1 MTTTAAQ
8 HVIERLVSAPVRE
21 QPFPHIYVESVF
33 PAPVYARLRAAWP
46 ALDEMQSLTST
57 GRVRRREGFDGSEEA
72 SPYESRHVLRLERG
86 DMDRLSPQRRQF
98 WDELRAW
105 LLGREFTVALLNKFG
120 PYFPPRLPGAE
131 PGLPVLTEAMAT
143 RDLTGYGLGPHSDN
157 EQRLLS
163 LMFYCPP
170 DEATVRYGTSLY
182 VPLDPNAHYPG
193 GGHYDFSEFRRVAT
207 MPFRPNSAFAFV
219 KRHDSFH
226 GVEPVTE
233 PGVARDLILYIM
245 RTSLTLAGDGAGD
258 RPSASRCS

>member
-1 MTTTAAQ
+1 VSDAVAS
-8 HVIERLVSAPVRE
+8 HVIARLGDATVHDH
-21 QPFPHIYVESVF
+21 PFPYIYVENVF
-33 PAPVYARLRAAWP
+33 PERSYSQLRAAWP
-46 ALDEMQSLTST
+46 AQDEMQSLTST
-57 GRVRRREGFDGSEEA
+57 GRVRRREGFEGDER
-72 SPYESRHVLRLERG
+72 SPYESRYVLRLEDE
-86 DMDRLSPQRRQF
+86 DMDRLAQQRRPF

-105 LLGREFTVALLNKFG
+105 LLGREFTVALLNNFK
-120 PYFPPRLPGAE
+120 PYFPPRLPGSE

-170 DEATVRYGTSLY
+170 DETTERHGTSLY
-182 VPLDPNAHYPG
+182 VPIDPNGHYPG

-245 RTSLTLAGDGAGD
+245 RTSLTLAGARTGHRD
-258 RPSASRCS
+258 